1 MPKYAIDS
9 LKNKETRGVIQS
21 EAKGLRSV
29 SVSLS
34 VSVCECVCVCVCVS
48 VGVCLSV

>member
-34 VSVCECVCVCVCVS
+34 VSVCECV
-48 VGVCLSV
+48 